1 MLKIFRRNKNLFKI
15 NKKLFKQL
23 DFGIII
29 ICIIIMLFGS
39 LNILSA
45 TQYLYR
51 GSNIVSTT
59 INFHFLKMHLLW
71 LMIGLSVMYLILL
84 IDYKFIQGYAN
95 IIYWCGILLLLLNAL
110 MPVRVNGAESWLKI
124 GPLPQFQPSEF
135 VKIALIIMIANQLDK
150 MEGNINNIKNFL
162 KLCIYAIIPVIFL
175 LKQPDMGMTMFF
187 FFILL
192 GMFFIAGLN
201 SKTLVGGLIG
211 VSATI
216 ALVWNSGL
224 IRIYQKNRLISFL
237 YPDLD
242 PLGTGLQLTMSQI
255 GIGKGGIFGTGFL
268 KGSWAAVGST
278 PESSTDCIFSVVGEE
293 WGLVG
298 AIFLLTMY
306 GLLIYKLV
314 KIAKDSKD
322 IFGTMLTAGIISM
335 FLFSILQN
343 IGMNIGIMPITGLT
357 LPFMSYGG
365 SSIITTF
372 ICIGLVLNV
381 GMRRKKFNF

>member
-1 MLKIFRRNKNLFKI
+1 MLKMFRI
-15 NKKLFKQL
+15 NKKLFKLL

-45 TQYLYR
+45 TQHLY
-51 GSNIVSTT
+51 IVNNLVSATL
-59 INFHFLKMHLLW
+59 NFHFLKMHLLW
-71 LMIGLSVMYLILL
+71 LMIGLFVMYLIIL
-84 IDYKFIQGYAN
+84 IDYKIIQNYAN
-95 IIYWCGILLLLLNAL
+95 IIYWFGIFLLVLNAIW
-110 MPVRVNGAESWLKI
+110 PVKVNGAESWLKI

-135 VKIALIIMIANQLDK
+135 VKIALIIMIAKQLDE

-162 KLCIYAIIPVIFL
+162 TLSVYAIIPVIFL

-201 SKTLVGGLIG
+201 RKTIVVGLIG
-211 VSATI
+211 VSAAIT
-216 ALVWNSGL
+216 LVWNSGL
-224 IRIYQKNRLISFL
+224 ILFYQKKRLISFL
-237 YPDLD
+237 YPDEDLT
-242 PLGTGLQLTMSQI
+242 GTGHQLTMSQI
-255 GIGKGGIFGTGFL
+255 GIGKGGVLGTGFL

-298 AIFLLTMY
+298 AIFLLTLY
-306 GLLIYKLV
+306 GLLIYKII
-314 KIAKDSKD
+314 KISKESKD